1 MGPAAGFEEA
11 PMSAFAPGV
20 TADADER
27 KSRVVHARFSASDM
41 ARIEAS
47 AARAGLTVSA
57 FMRSLTLEGAGVRPF
72 LTEADRAVLGLLS
85 CDLKAVGVNLNQ
97 LARAANRRQAGR
109 PEAERA
115 VIAEGQR
122 AVAAVLLELRSFTA
136 RGVRTRVGR
145 A

>member
-1 MGPAAGFEEA
+1 
-11 PMSAFAPGV
+11 MSAFAAGKSV
-20 TADADER
+20 TPDADER
-27 KSRVVHARFSASDM
+27 KSRVIHARFSATDM
-41 ARIEAS
+41 ARIEAT

-72 LTEADRAVLGLLS
+72 LTEEDRAVLGLLL
-85 CDLKAVGVNLNQ
+85 CDLKVVGINLNQ

-122 AVAAVLLELRSFTA
+122 AVAALLFELRSFTA
-136 RGVRTRVGR
+136 RGVRTRGGR

>member
-1 MGPAAGFEEA
+1 
-11 PMSAFAPGV
+11 MSAFAVGKSV
-20 TADADER
+20 NANADER
-27 KSRVVHARFSASDM
+27 KSRVVHARFSATDM
-41 ARIEAS
+41 ARIEAV

-72 LTEADRAVLGLLS
+72 LTEEDRAVLGLLL

-97 LARAANRRQAGR
+97 LARAANRRQAGQ

-122 AVAAVLLELRSFTA
+122 AVAALLLELRSFSA
-136 RGVRTRVGR
+136 RGGRTRSGR